1 MNALALSIVNNAI
14 NFLTTMVNKL
24 GIDILFIIGLGVE
37 VLFVLFFLFKTA
49 SSYEVALNRAL
60 DKLNYWLFQKKNV
73 TENNI
78 RELNVLF
85 KTKAPKR
92 LTYYWHQYVLFRE
105 GTPSSYLSTE
115 NLIEKPI
122 KTSTYKS
129 DIKKLT
135 GFTLFWAVLG
145 STFTLIFQLLEGTP
159 ITAYAVVTALLL
171 GLTISLVGLLFVLFM
186 NSRRNNVLNSL
197 YQNVN
202 LFDRFMDNAC
212 IDLPSYIDYQIL
224 FTPTEIERGQPV
236 LREFLDFKARKEK
249 EEFNKAKEEQVE
261 YVSYDFS
268 STGVDGSIVL
278 ERAMRESELFLKRK
292 EKLLVQISQLEAELE
307 SRKKNFDNVQ
317 RDSQTKIQASKENI
331 QRLRQMQEETTNR
344 IESNYYRKQQTQEA
358 AKQEQLEQEFE
369 QQRAKYL
376 LEKSECEEE
385 IKKLNEDLEKYRAGV
400 ESAMLNEYKTFFD
413 KFCHSAEKVVAK
425 VFDEKMTNMKAEQ
438 EQDKQKLIE
447 LELKLKNRPDQESS
461 VPQGQ
466 YDADGN
472 YVYADG
478 TFYDKDGNFHDAEG
492 NVYSQDGQLI
502 EKAQNA
508 SVKKQFVDLDELDAF
523 EFMTDES
530 QKEDVYDVAEKVVN
544 EVNPDKDIDV
554 INSGKTDKSAVVE
567 EKVEEEPVKAEF
579 EKFSL
584 DENDH
589 EEEETEEQEETPVE
603 EPVEEEPEEVE
614 EEVEEEIEPEE
625 EQDWEEVQPR
635 KQAGR
640 PRKIVKEEEEVKPKK
655 AGRPRKNPTQEPK
668 KKVGRP
674 RKVVA
679 AQETKK
685 SVGRPRKVVQ
695 QAEQKKRVGRPKKA
709 VKVQAAPARKP
720 GRPKKQ
726 TTAVA
731 VRPVG
736 RPKKVQTE
744 TWVEKKPV
752 GRPRKETLK
761 EESRGRGRPPKAAL
775 NEINR
780 RLSQE
785 EEKLAQMR
793 KLLNRELQDAMSGVE
808 TNNADRA
815 QNRRDQIMREIDKLQ
830 AEAQR
835 AMRSNQSQERMAEIN
850 EKLERLLDE
859 IKSLN

>member
-1 MNALALSIVNNAI
+1 MNSLSLSIVSNAI

-24 GIDILFIIGLGVE
+24 GIDLLFVVGLGIE

-49 SSYEVALNRAL
+49 SSYEVTLNRAL
-60 DKLNYWLFQKKNV
+60 DKLNYWLFQKKHV

-105 GTPSSYLSTE
+105 GSPSSYFSTD

-122 KTSTYKS
+122 KTSTYKA

-135 GFTLFWAVLG
+135 GFTLFWAALA
-145 STFTLIFQLLEGTP
+145 STATLIFQLLEGTP

-171 GLTISLVGLLFVLFM
+171 GLLISLLGLLFVLFM
-186 NSRRNNVLNSL
+186 NARRNSVLNSL

-202 LFDRFMDNAC
+202 LFNRFMDNAC
-212 IDLPSYIDYQIL
+212 LELPSYIDYQIL
-224 FTPTEIERGQPV
+224 FTPSEIEKGQPV

-261 YVSYDFS
+261 YVTYDFS

-376 LEKSECEEE
+376 LEKGECEEE
-385 IKKLNEDLEKYRAGV
+385 IKKLNEELEKYRAGV
-400 ESAMLNEYKTFFD
+400 EQAMLNEYKTFFD

-425 VFDEKMTNMKAEQ
+425 VFDEKLTNMKAEK
-438 EQDKQKLIE
+438 EQDQQKLVE
-447 LELKLKNRPDQESS
+447 LEMQLKTRPEGEAAAA
-461 VPQGQ
+461 PQGQ
-466 YDADGN
+466 YDAEGN

-478 TFYDKDGNFHDAEG
+478 TFYDKDGNFHDVEG
-492 NVYSQDGQLI
+492 NVYSQEGQLI
-502 EKAQNA
+502 AKAEK
-508 SVKKQFVDLDELDAF
+508 KEEKQFIDLDELDAF
-523 EFMTDES
+523 EFMTDVS
-530 QKEDVYDVAEKVVN
+530 QKEDIYDVAENVVKD
-544 EVNPDKDIDV
+544 VDKDEEIDL
-554 INSGKTDKSAVVE
+554 INSAKNAATTQEAPVE
-567 EKVEEEPVKAEF
+567 ETPVKAEF
-579 EKFSL
+579 EDFSL
-584 DENDH
+584 EKS
-589 EEEETEEQEETPVE
+589 TEEPKQEEP
-603 EPVEEEPEEVE
+603 EPKSEPEPEVEEEIPTEEEADEEVE
-614 EEVEEEIEPEE
+614 EEPDENIEEEEVEPEE
-625 EQDWEEVQPR
+625 EYVEQKPR
-635 KQAGR
+635 RKAGR
-640 PRKIVKEEEEVKPKK
+640 PRKIVKEEVEAPVKK
-655 AGRPRKNPTQEPK
+655 AGRPRKTPAPAAPK

-674 RKVVA
+674 RKAAAPVV
-679 AQETKK
+679 ETKK
-685 SVGRPRKVVQ
+685 KVGRPRKVAKVEKAPAKKPGRPKKQVQAAAPAKKVGRPRKVTQAEPKTTKKPVGRPRKVVQ
-695 QAEQKKRVGRPKKA
+695 KAE
-709 VKVQAAPARKP
+709 
-720 GRPKKQ
+720 
-726 TTAVA
+726 
-731 VRPVG
+731 
-736 RPKKVQTE
+736 
-744 TWVEKKPV
+744 EK
-752 GRPRKETLK
+752 
-761 EESRGRGRPPKAAL
+761 RGRGRPKKETL

-780 RLSQE
+780 RLSE
-785 EEKLAQMR
+785 EESKLAQMR
-793 KLLNRELQDAMSGVE
+793 KLLNRELQDAMSDVE
-808 TNNADRA
+808 TSKVDKA
-815 QNRRDQIMREIDKLQ
+815 QNRRNQIMKEIDKLQ
-830 AEAQR
+830 AEAQK
-835 AMRSNQSQERMAEIN
+835 AMRTNQSQEKMAEIN
-850 EKLERLLDE
+850 EKLEKLLNE

>member
-1 MNALALSIVNNAI
+1 MNSLSLSIVSNAI

-24 GIDILFIIGLGVE
+24 GIDLLFVVGLGVE

-49 SSYEVALNRAL
+49 ASYEVTLNRAL
-60 DKLNYWLFQKKNV
+60 DKLNYWLFQKKHV

-105 GTPSSYLSTE
+105 GSPSSYFSTD

-122 KTSTYKS
+122 KTSTYKA

-135 GFTLFWAVLG
+135 GFTLFWAVLA
-145 STFTLIFQLLEGTP
+145 STATLIFQLLEGTP

-171 GLTISLVGLLFVLFM
+171 GLLISLIGLLFVLFM
-186 NSRRNNVLNSL
+186 NARRNSVLNSL

-202 LFDRFMDNAC
+202 LFNRFMDNAC
-212 IDLPSYIDYQIL
+212 LELPSYIDYQIL
-224 FTPTEIERGQPV
+224 FTPSEIEKGQPV

-261 YVSYDFS
+261 YVTYDFS

-376 LEKSECEEE
+376 LEKGECEEE
-385 IKKLNEDLEKYRAGV
+385 IKKLNEELEKYRAGV
-400 ESAMLNEYKTFFD
+400 EQAMLNEYKTFFD

-425 VFDEKMTNMKAEQ
+425 VFDEKLTTMKAEK
-438 EQDKQKLIE
+438 EQDQQKLVE
-447 LELKLKNRPDQESS
+447 LEMQLKTRPEGEAAAA
-461 VPQGQ
+461 PQGQ
-466 YDADGN
+466 YDAEGN

-478 TFYDKDGNFHDAEG
+478 TFYDKDGNFHDVEG
-492 NVYSQDGQLI
+492 NVYSQEGQLI
-502 EKAQNA
+502 AKAEK
-508 SVKKQFVDLDELDAF
+508 KDEKQFIDLDELDAF
-523 EFMTDES
+523 EFMTDVS
-530 QKEDVYDVAEKVVN
+530 QKEDIYDVAENVVKD
-544 EVNPDKDIDV
+544 VDKDEEIDL
-554 INSGKTDKSAVVE
+554 INSAKNAATTQEAPVE
-567 EKVEEEPVKAEF
+567 ETPVKAEF
-579 EKFSL
+579 EDFSF
-584 DENDH
+584 EKA
-589 EEEETEEQEETPVE
+589 TEEPKQEEPA
-603 EPVEEEPEEVE
+603 PKSEPEP
-614 EEVEEEIEPEE
+614 EVEEEIPTEE
-625 EQDWEEVQPR
+625 EADEEAEEEPDENFEEEEVESEEEYIEQKPKR
-635 KQAGR
+635 KAGR
-640 PRKIVKEEEEVKPKK
+640 PRKIVKEEVEVPVKK
-655 AGRPRKNPTQEPK
+655 KVGRPRKVTQTEPKTTKKPVGRPRKTPAPAAPK

-674 RKVVA
+674 RKVTQA
-679 AQETKK
+679 EPTTTKK
-685 SVGRPRKVVQ
+685 PVGRPRKVVQ
-695 QAEQKKRVGRPKKA
+695 KA
-709 VKVQAAPARKP
+709 D
-720 GRPKKQ
+720 
-726 TTAVA
+726 
-731 VRPVG
+731 
-736 RPKKVQTE
+736 
-744 TWVEKKPV
+744 EK
-752 GRPRKETLK
+752 
-761 EESRGRGRPPKAAL
+761 RGRGRPKKETL

-780 RLSQE
+780 RLSE
-785 EEKLAQMR
+785 EESKLAQMR
-793 KLLNRELQDAMSGVE
+793 KLLNRELQDAMSDVE
-808 TNNADRA
+808 TSKVDRA
-815 QNRRDQIMREIDKLQ
+815 QNRRNQIMKEIDKLQ
-830 AEAQR
+830 AEAQK
-835 AMRSNQSQERMAEIN
+835 AMRTNQSQEKMAEIN
-850 EKLERLLDE
+850 EKLEKLLNE

>member
-1 MNALALSIVNNAI
+1 MNSLSLSIVNNVI

-24 GIDILFIIGLGVE
+24 GIDLIFIVGVAVE
-37 VLFVLFFLFKTA
+37 FLFVLFFLFKTG
-49 SSYEVALNRAL
+49 SSYEVSLNRAL
-60 DKLNYWLFQKKNV
+60 DKLNYWLFQKKHV

-105 GTPSSYLSTE
+105 GAPSSYFSTD
-115 NLIEKPI
+115 NLIEKPT

-135 GFTLFWAVLG
+135 WFTATWVGIIAAASLL
-145 STFTLIFQLLEGTP
+145 FQLLEGTP
-159 ITAYAVVTALLL
+159 ITAYAVVTAFLM
-171 GLTISLVGLLFVLFM
+171 GLVVFLIGGIFVLFM
-186 NSRRNNVLNSL
+186 NARRNSVLNSL

-212 IDLPSYIDYQIL
+212 VELPSYIDYQIL
-224 FTPTEIERGQPV
+224 FTPTEIEKGQPV

-261 YVSYDFS
+261 YITYDFS

-376 LEKSECEEE
+376 LEKGECEEE
-385 IKKLNEDLEKYRAGV
+385 IKKLNEELEKYRAGV
-400 ESAMLNEYKTFFD
+400 EQAMLNEYKTFFD

-425 VFDEKMTNMKAEQ
+425 VFDEKMANMKAEK
-438 EQDKQKLIE
+438 EQDQQKLIE
-447 LELKLKNRPDQESS
+447 LELKLKNRPEGGEAA

-466 YDADGN
+466 YDAEGN

-492 NVYSQDGQLI
+492 NVYNQEGQLL
-502 EKAQNA
+502 EKAA
-508 SVKKQFVDLDELDAF
+508 KKEDKQFIDLDELDAF
-523 EFMTDES
+523 EFMTDVS
-530 QKEDVYDVAEKVVN
+530 QKDDIYDVAENVVKD
-544 EVNPDKDIDV
+544 VDKDNDIDL
-554 INSGKTDKSAVVE
+554 INSGKNTAPAEEEHE
-567 EKVEEEPVKAEF
+567 EKAPVKAEF
-579 EKFSL
+579 EDFSL
-584 DENDH
+584 EKEKEEPKH
-589 EEEETEEQEETPVE
+589 EEPAP
-603 EPVEEEPEEVE
+603 EPAPEVEEEPEEEPAEEPEEEEDFEE
-614 EEVEEEIEPEE
+614 EEVEPEE
-625 EQDWEEVQPR
+625 DYIEEKPR
-635 KQAGR
+635 RKAGR
-640 PRKIVKEEEEVKPKK
+640 PRKIVKEEEVPVKKV
-655 AGRPRKNPTQEPK
+655 GRPRKTPAPAEPK

-674 RKVVA
+674 RKVA
-679 AQETKK
+679 APVVETKK
-685 SVGRPRKVVQ
+685 K
-695 QAEQKKRVGRPKKA
+695 VGRPKK
-709 VKVQAAPARKP
+709 VTKVASVQARKP

-726 TTAVA
+726 AQPAAPTKKVGRPRKVTQPAPKPVIEKKK
-731 VRPVG
+731 PVG
-736 RPKKVQTE
+736 RPKKVTPKAE
-744 TWVEKKPV
+744 EK
-752 GRPRKETLK
+752 
-761 EESRGRGRPPKAAL
+761 RGRGRPKKETL

-780 RLSQE
+780 RLSE
-785 EEKLAQMR
+785 EESKLAQMR
-793 KLLNRELQDAMSGVE
+793 KLLNRELQDAMSDVE
-808 TNNADRA
+808 TNKVDKS
-815 QNRRDQIMREIDKLQ
+815 QNRRNQIMKEIDKLQ
-830 AEAQR
+830 AEAQK
-835 AMRSNQSQERMAEIN
+835 AMRTNQSQEKMAEIN
-850 EKLERLLDE
+850 EKLEKLLNE
-859 IKSLN
+859 IKLLS

>member
-1 MNALALSIVNNAI
+1 MNSLSLSIVNNAI

-24 GIDILFIIGLGVE
+24 GIDLIFIIGVAVE
-37 VLFVLFFLFKTA
+37 FLFVLFFLFKTA
-49 SSYEVALNRAL
+49 SSYEVTLNRAL
-60 DKLNYWLFQKKNV
+60 DKLNYWLFQKKHV

-105 GTPSSYLSTE
+105 GTPSSYFSTD
-115 NLIEKPI
+115 NLIEKPM

-135 GFTLFWAVLG
+135 WFTATWVGIIAAASLL
-145 STFTLIFQLLEGTP
+145 FQLLEGTP
-159 ITAYAVVTALLL
+159 ITAYAVVTAFLM
-171 GLTISLVGLLFVLFM
+171 GLIVFLIGGLFVLFM
-186 NSRRNNVLNSL
+186 NARRNSVLNSL

-202 LFDRFMDNAC
+202 LFNRFMDNAC
-212 IDLPSYIDYQIL
+212 VELPSYIDYQIL
-224 FTPTEIERGQPV
+224 FTPSEIEKGQPV

-261 YVSYDFS
+261 YVTYDFS

-278 ERAMRESELFLKRK
+278 DRAMRESELFLKRK

-385 IKKLNEDLEKYRAGV
+385 IKKLNEELEKYRVGV
-400 ESAMLNEYKTFFD
+400 EQAMLNEYKTFFD

-425 VFDEKMTNMKAEQ
+425 VFDEKLANMKAEK
-438 EQDKQKLIE
+438 EQDQQKLVE
-447 LELKLKNRPDQESS
+447 LEMQLKTRPEGEAAAA
-461 VPQGQ
+461 PQGP
-466 YDADGN
+466 YDAEGN

-478 TFYDKDGNFHDAEG
+478 TFYDKDGNFHDVEG

-502 EKAQNA
+502 AKA
-508 SVKKQFVDLDELDAF
+508 KKKEEKQFIDLDELDAF
-523 EFMTDES
+523 EFMTDVS
-530 QKEDVYDVAEKVVN
+530 QKDDIYDVAENVVKD
-544 EVNPDKDIDV
+544 VDKDEEIDL
-554 INSGKTDKSAVVE
+554 INSGKNVATTEEAPVE
-567 EKVEEEPVKAEF
+567 ETPVKAEF
-579 EKFSL
+579 EDFSL
-584 DENDH
+584 E
-589 EEEETEEQEETPVE
+589 EAKEEPKQEEPAPEPGFEEEIPAEEETVDEEEF
-603 EPVEEEPEEVE
+603 EEEPEEVE
-614 EEVEEEIEPEE
+614 DVVEEM
-625 EQDWEEVQPR
+625 PR
-635 KQAGR
+635 RKAGR
-640 PRKIVKEEEEVKPKK
+640 PRKIVKEEDEAPVKK
-655 AGRPRKNPTQEPK
+655 AGRPRKTPAPATPK

-674 RKVVA
+674 RKAAAPVV
-679 AQETKK
+679 ETKK
-685 SVGRPRKVVQ
+685 KVGRPRKV
-695 QAEQKKRVGRPKKA
+695 A
-709 VKVQAAPARKP
+709 KVEKTSAKKP

-726 TTAVA
+726 VQAA
-731 VRPVG
+731 AQAKKVG
-736 RPKKVQTE
+736 RPRKVTQAEPKT
-744 TWVEKKPV
+744 TKKPV
-752 GRPRKETLK
+752 GRPRKVVAK
-761 EESRGRGRPPKAAL
+761 DEEKRGRGRPKKETL

-780 RLSQE
+780 RLSE
-785 EEKLAQMR
+785 EESKLAQMR
-793 KLLNRELQDAMSGVE
+793 KLLNRELQDAMSDVE
-808 TNNADRA
+808 TSKVDKA
-815 QNRRDQIMREIDKLQ
+815 QNRRNQIMKEIDKLQ
-830 AEAQR
+830 AEAQK
-835 AMRSNQSQERMAEIN
+835 AMRTNQSQEKMAEIN
-850 EKLERLLDE
+850 EKLEKLLNE